1 MYSVSKLHPYS
12 RTTHLP
18 YNRYTDSVCFL
29 QICVFR
35 KIKKKNTETEFI
47 IFPAMQCAS
56 RHAYY
61 SPLDVYNCAC
71 ASNEI
76 VYEGFLFAPIRL
88 NIQIQCICLFFFL
101 FCLLLTASAIE
112 VNYCFF
118 LFFTRYARV
127 YISVEQLTAAGTIV
141 SQSSPNRMDGQVAA
155 K

>member
-118 LFFTRYARV
+118 LFFTR
-127 YISVEQLTAAGTIV
+127 EFH
-141 SQSSPNRMDGQVAA
+141 
-155 K
+155 